1 MSGHNARVNANLG
14 ASKRPP
20 ARPRAVA
27 GERLGRDDWLDAAY
41 RAVADHGLAGVR
53 VLSLA
58 QALGVTRGSFYWHFA
73 DHAALMQALL
83 ERWRQG
89 EIESVRVLSA
99 DVGDEPAADLLRLL
113 DAALSRRGA
122 DLVDMRF
129 ELALRAGGRRD
140 PAVAKLLQ
148 EVDRARLALFESR
161 FLRLTQD
168 PQRATALAALFY
180 LTVAGANQAL
190 ARPGTSVA
198 TAQWLRGVIAEFL
211 IDRERSTPPAR
222 RRRGSAVS

>member
-1 MSGHNARVNANLG
+1 MVVNANLG
-14 ASKRPP
+14 AAKRPP
-20 ARPRAVA
+20 VRPRAAA

-58 QALGVTRGSFYWHFA
+58 QVLGVTRGSFYWHFA

-89 EIESVRVLSA
+89 EIESVRRLAA
-99 DVGDEPAADLLRLL
+99 DVGEDAAADLLRLL
-113 DAALSRRGA
+113 DEALSRRGA

-129 ELALRAGGRRD
+129 ELALRSGGRGD

-148 EVDRARLALFESR
+148 EVDRTRLALFEAR
-161 FLRLTQD
+161 FLRLTGD
-168 PQRATALAALFY
+168 PSRATALAALFY

-190 ARPGTSVA
+190 ARPGTSA
-198 TAQWLRGVIAEFL
+198 STAQWLRGVIAEFL
-211 IDRERSTPPAR
+211 IDRERAPQSAR
-222 RRRGSAVS
+222 RRRGSSLS